1 MDEKTHLLL
10 SEKLFEICDMGNNA
24 VIYSIIPF
32 IDNKPDHLKR
42 VYAHAIGN
50 LSKLIENSIS
60 VLTNNGKGNKK
71 SYEYERINEEKENL
85 FRNLNDLTIKNN
97 KISDDKREVA
107 LSILFHLYLDA
118 LFHPVHF
125 FLPHSSHCSGKWD
138 FWNEIDYINFI
149 KNLM

>member
-71 SYEYERINEEKENL
+71 SYEYNR
-85 FRNLNDLTIKNN
+85 
-97 KISDDKREVA
+97 
-107 LSILFHLYLDA
+107 
-118 LFHPVHF
+118 P
-125 FLPHSSHCSGKWD
+125 
-138 FWNEIDYINFI
+138 
-149 KNLM
+149 